1 MSAARLLLPAL
12 RFPVDRGAA
21 LRLAQRGVAGFCVFW
36 PDETLQVLLGEL
48 QAAAPHPLLIAAD
61 LENGAGQHLPGA
73 TRHPPAAALDPASAR
88 AAGMLT
94 AWEGRARGVTMVF
107 APVCDVC
114 SDPRNPIIN
123 LRAFADPAR
132 AAPEFVAGAHAGGL
146 RACAKHFPGHGATT
160 VDSHVALPVADAS
173 REVWH
178 DRDAPAFAACFKG
191 GVDAVMSAHVA
202 WPALTRDP
210 TLPATLS
217 RRVMTDLLRGDLGFQ
232 GLAVSDA
239 LLMESVLGG
248 RSEGEAARAAI
259 EAGCDLV
266 IGPRDTAGVLD
277 ALENVPAKRLEEACA
292 RIESAATPLARADIS
307 PIPLRVRLRG
317 AAGASIESWGEWPLA
332 PGAHPLRICDLHG
345 DGRRFQEGLSVAHEV
360 VAPDGN
366 VLARGGER
374 GLGAPALLMARA
386 DRAWGAGLEPPP
398 AVAALLGQSA
408 FLIAL
413 GPRSLVPPGAHL
425 RGWIRA
431 PGEDPYTLE
440 AVSRQAFPR

>member
-1 MSAARLLLPAL
+1 MTAARLLLPAL
-12 RFPVDRGAA
+12 RSPVDRRAA
-21 LRLAQRGVAGFCVFW
+21 LRLAQKGVAGFCVFW
-36 PDETLQVLLGEL
+36 PDETLPALLEEL

-73 TRHPPAAALDPASAR
+73 THHPPAAALDPASAR

-94 AWEGRARGVTMVF
+94 AWEGRAQGITMVF

-114 SDPRNPIIN
+114 SDPQNPIIN
-123 LRAFADPAR
+123 LRAFADPAH
-132 AAPEFVAGAHAGGL
+132 AAPEFVAGARACGL
-146 RACAKHFPGHGATT
+146 RACAKHFPGHGATA
-160 VDSHVALPVADAS
+160 VDSHVALPVVDAS
-173 REVWH
+173 KEVWR
-178 DRDAPAFAACFKG
+178 DRDAPAFAACFES

-202 WPALTRDP
+202 WPALTHDS

-217 RRVMTDLLRGDLGFQ
+217 RRVMTDLLRGDLAFQ
-232 GLAVSDA
+232 GLAISDA

-248 RSEGEAARAAI
+248 RSEGEAALAAV

-266 IGPRDTAGVLD
+266 ICPRDTAGVLD
-277 ALENVPAKRLEEACA
+277 ALESVSPRRREEACA
-292 RIESAATPLARADIS
+292 RIERAATPLPRADAS

-317 AAGASIESWGEWPLA
+317 AAGASIESQGEWPLA
-332 PGAHPLRICDLHG
+332 SGEHPLRICDLHG
-345 DGRRFQEGLSVAHEV
+345 DGRRLREGLSVAHEV
-360 VAPDGN
+360 VAPDGT

-398 AVAALLGQSA
+398 AIAALLNRSE

-413 GPRSLVPPGAHL
+413 GPRSLVPPGARL

-431 PGEDPYTLE
+431 PGEDPYTLD
-440 AVSRQAFPR
+440 AVSRLAFPR